1 MFETFF
7 YQPILNLL
15 VFFYNIVPGNNLA
28 IAIIL
33 LTATIKLALWP
44 LSKQALQ
51 SQKNLQELQP
61 EMERLKKEHA
71 NNKEELGRAMMNLY
85 KNKKVN
91 PFSSCLPLLVQLPF
105 FIAVFHVFR
114 DGFENGSLDL
124 VYSFISKPESI
135 NSIAYG
141 IIDLSQKSVPLAI
154 AAGAAQ
160 FWQAKLTVGKSVSN
174 PPTGQNDIQAAMN
187 KQMLYFMPILTVVIG
202 MTLPGGLALYWF
214 VTTLFTVFQQNIIQ
228 KSKNIPQNNKV
239 LEGEIIK

>member
-1 MFETFF
+1 
-7 YQPILNLL
+7 
-15 VFFYNIVPGNNLA
+15 
-28 IAIIL
+28 
-33 LTATIKLALWP
+33 
-44 LSKQALQ
+44 
-51 SQKNLQELQP
+51 
-61 EMERLKKEHA
+61 
-71 NNKEELGRAMMNLY
+71 MMNLY